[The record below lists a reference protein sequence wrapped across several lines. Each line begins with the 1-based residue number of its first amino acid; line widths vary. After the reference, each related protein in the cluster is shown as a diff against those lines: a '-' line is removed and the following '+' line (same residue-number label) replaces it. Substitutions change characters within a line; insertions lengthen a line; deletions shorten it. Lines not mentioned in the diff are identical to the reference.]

1 MGMWGEM
8 KKKDGRMSVFVS
20 LNIGLLLD
28 MQRLTILLD
37 CIVRFLLKDCV
48 VASSNVEVCL
58 IWIAFLVVYNL
69 YLGYYIVKVFAQKS
83 IETKKLSITLDPR
96 SLYSSAMPSH

>member
-1 MGMWGEM
+1 MGMCGEM
-8 KKKDGRMSVFVS
+8 KKKDGRMPAFVS
-20 LNIGLLLD
+20 LNIGLLPV

-48 VASSNVEVCL
+48 AASSNAEVCL

-69 YLGYYIVKVFAQKS
+69 HLGYYMVQVFAQKS
-83 IETKKLSITLDPR
+83 IETK
-96 SLYSSAMPSH
+96 